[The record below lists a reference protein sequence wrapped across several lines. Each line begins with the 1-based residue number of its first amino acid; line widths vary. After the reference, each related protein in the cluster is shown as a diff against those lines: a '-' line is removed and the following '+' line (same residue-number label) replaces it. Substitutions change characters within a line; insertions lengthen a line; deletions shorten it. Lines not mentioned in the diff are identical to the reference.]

1 MARTLIAANEN
12 AAHGGGINDLTFTAA
27 DADNDHYFP
36 NDGKTRLLVRCLDS
50 SPHTVTVVSVTDSY
64 GRDGDITLTVPAAT
78 AGVPGL
84 AYAGPFNPG
93 LFNQR
98 GADDLGNV
106 HVDISDETD
115 LAFAVVSDA

>member
-27 DADNDHYFP
+27 DATNDHYFP
-36 NDGKTRLLVRCLDS
+36 NNGKVRLLVRCTDA
-50 SPHTVTVVSVTDSY
+50 SPHTVTIVSVTDRY

-78 AGVPGL
+78 GANPGL
-84 AYAGPFNPG
+84 AYAGPFDPG
-93 LFNQR
+93 LFSQR

-106 HVDISDETD
+106 HVDITDDTD
-115 LAFAVVSDA
+115 LDFAVFTDA